1 VLIPSASL
9 IVNKGITSAYTFV
22 FLVGPTSL
30 HYAGDDLASHRLR
43 LPRRLHQAGSDPCPL
58 AILRLTVRR
67 RQGAGVGS
75 HAGAEQRSRS
85 KSKEWRIRP

>member
-1 VLIPSASL
+1 MLIPSASL

-43 LPRRLHQAGSDPCPL
+43 LPRRLHQAGGDPCPL
-58 AILRLTVRR
+58 AILRLTVRC

-85 KSKEWRIRP
+85 KSKEWRRRP